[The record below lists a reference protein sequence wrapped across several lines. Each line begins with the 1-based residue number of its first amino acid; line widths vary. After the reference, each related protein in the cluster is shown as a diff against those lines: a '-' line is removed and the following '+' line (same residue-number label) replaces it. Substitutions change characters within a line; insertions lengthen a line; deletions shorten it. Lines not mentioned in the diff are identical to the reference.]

1 MKEYPI
7 VMVSRITIQIT
18 VTWRLGRNLF
28 LGSLLDDLRPV
39 SVNLI
44 VFLQK
49 NVRGMKYEKCN
60 IENEAKGGY
69 GKGIVEIVEML
80 ALGAVEESQ
89 SRWACLVSNADALI
103 MFSQD
108 FKS

>member
-18 VTWRLGRNLF
+18 VTWRLGSNLF

-49 NVRGMKYEKCN
+49 NMRGMKYEKYN
-60 IENEAKGGY
+60 I
-69 GKGIVEIVEML
+69 
-80 ALGAVEESQ
+80 
-89 SRWACLVSNADALI
+89 
-103 MFSQD
+103 
-108 FKS
+108 